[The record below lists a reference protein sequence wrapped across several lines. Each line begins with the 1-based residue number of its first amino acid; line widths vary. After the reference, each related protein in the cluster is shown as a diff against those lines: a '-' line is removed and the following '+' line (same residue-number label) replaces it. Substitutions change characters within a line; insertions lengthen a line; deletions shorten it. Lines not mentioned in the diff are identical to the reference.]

1 MSDLEINEILAPMN
15 SVMAEKREEEME
27 GIGRGQRDDGV
38 DDGEGNNQP
47 LLHFHGKALLSENP
61 EKSKPLSIRSQDW
74 DLAGARFRTKSRENA
89 AVSKEL
95 EAGARE
101 QGVVD
106 SGFCIKLHI
115 CGRPLFKSAGICITF
130 EENGLPTN
138 TIIENPSKENRIP
151 TITIIIQMPTT

>member
-74 DLAGARFRTKSRENA
+74 DLAFARSPGRMRRVERARSQGPRTRGWWI
-89 AVSKEL
+89 
-95 EAGARE
+95 AGF
-101 QGVVD
+101 G
-106 SGFCIKLHI
+106 
-115 CGRPLFKSAGICITF
+115 
-130 EENGLPTN
+130 
-138 TIIENPSKENRIP
+138 
-151 TITIIIQMPTT
+151 

>member
-61 EKSKPLSIRSQDW
+61 EKSKTVVDQESGLGS
-74 DLAGARFRTKSRENA
+74 RFRPKSR
-89 AVSKEL
+89 
-95 EAGARE
+95 
-101 QGVVD
+101 
-106 SGFCIKLHI
+106 
-115 CGRPLFKSAGICITF
+115 
-130 EENGLPTN
+130 
-138 TIIENPSKENRIP
+138 
-151 TITIIIQMPTT
+151 